1 MHQWDIV
8 RVRINPKDR
17 DAHPAVV
24 LSCEEDCQDP
34 EFLRVNVLY
43 GSKRQPGA
51 VVDPWQVLLDEADGL
66 DLPTVVDC
74 GVFYLLPKAACST
87 AVGSVSLERRRLIG
101 RKINE
106 ILRLPR

>member
-8 RVRINPKDR
+8 RVRINPKDK

-24 LSCEEDCQDP
+24 ISCEEDCRAP

-43 GSKRQPGA
+43 GSKRSPATA
-51 VVDPWQVLLDEADGL
+51 VEPWQILLNGSDGL
-66 DLPTVVDC
+66 DFQTAVDC
-74 GVFYLLPKAACST
+74 GVFYLVSKDACSSPL
-87 AVGSVSLERRRLIG
+87 GSVSLERRRQIG

-106 ILRLPR
+106 VLRLPR

>member
-1 MHQWDIV
+1 MHQWDVV

-24 LSCEEDCQDP
+24 ISCEEDCQDS

-43 GSKRQPGA
+43 GSKKPPAAATQ
-51 VVDPWQVLLDEADGL
+51 PWQVLLNGADGL
-66 DLPTVVDC
+66 DFRTAIDC
-74 GVFYLLPKAACST
+74 GVFYLVEKNACSP
-87 AVGSVSLERRRLIG
+87 AIGSVCLERRRAIG
-101 RKINE
+101 RKMIE

>member
-43 GSKRQPGA
+43 GSKKAPAQRI
-51 VVDPWQVLLDEADGL
+51 DPWQVLLNGADGL
-66 DLPTVVDC
+66 DFQTAVDC
-74 GVFYLLPKAACST
+74 GVFYLVLKSSCSPV
-87 AVGSVSLERRRLIG
+87 VGSVGLERRRQMG

>member
-34 EFLRVNVLY
+34 ELLRINVLY
-43 GSKRQPGA
+43 GTKRPPGA
-51 VVDPWQVLLDEADGL
+51 LLEPWQVLLNGADGL
-66 DLPTVVDC
+66 DFQTAVDC
-74 GVFYLLPKAACST
+74 GVIYLVPKAACSAT
-87 AVGSVSLERRRLIG
+87 TGCVSLERRRMIG